1 MNKLT
6 YLTGLLMAM
15 ADSVPGVSGGTI
27 AFILGMYDQLI
38 NAISNLRFKEKRKES
53 LLFLSKIAI
62 GWIIG
67 FIIAIF
73 FITGIVETHAYQISS
88 LFLGFI
94 LVSIPLTI
102 KDEKA
107 TMKGNYRHLLFTII
121 GFSVVILISLFGQ
134 QIADNNQAATMSF
147 GTYLYIFIVGT
158 IAICSMLLPGISGS
172 TILVIFGIYFQVI
185 TSLKEVLTFN
195 FAHLPIVIALGL
207 GILFGAIAFVRV
219 ISYLFKN
226 YRSQTLYLI
235 QGLMLGSIYPI
246 ILGPTTIGDLN
257 LAPLSVSTFSIIA
270 FLLGI
275 IIILA
280 IEKLKLIFNGTN

>member
-53 LLFLSKIAI
+53 ILFLSKII
-62 GWIIG
+62 TGWIIG

-94 LVSIPLTI
+94 LISIPLTI
-102 KDEKA
+102 KDEKT
-107 TMKGNYRHLLFTII
+107 TMKGNYHHLLFTII

-134 QIADNNQAATMSF
+134 HITSTNQAATMNLGS
-147 GTYLYIFIVGT
+147 YIYIFIVGI

-185 TSLKEVLTFN
+185 TSLKEVLTLN
-195 FAHLPIVIALGL
+195 FTHLPVVIALGS
-207 GILFGAIAFVRV
+207 GILFGAIAFVRI

-226 YRSQTLYLI
+226 YRSQTLFLI

-257 LAPLSVSTFSIIA
+257 LAPLSISTFSIIA
-270 FLLGI
+270 FLFGI

-280 IEKLKLIFNGTN
+280 IEKLKIIFNEIN

>member
-53 LLFLSKIAI
+53 ILFLSKII
-62 GWIIG
+62 TGWIIG

-94 LVSIPLTI
+94 LISIPLTI
-102 KDEKA
+102 KDEKT
-107 TMKGNYRHLLFTII
+107 TMKGNYHHLLFTII

-134 QIADNNQAATMSF
+134 HITSTNQAATMNLGS
-147 GTYLYIFIVGT
+147 YIYIFIVGI

-185 TSLKEVLTFN
+185 TSLKEVLTLN
-195 FAHLPIVIALGL
+195 FTHLPVVIALGS
-207 GILFGAIAFVRV
+207 GILFGAIAFVRI

-226 YRSQTLYLI
+226 YRSQTLFLI

-257 LAPLSVSTFSIIA
+257 LSPLSISTFSIIA
-270 FLLGI
+270 FLFGI

-280 IEKLKLIFNGTN
+280 IEKLKIIFNETN